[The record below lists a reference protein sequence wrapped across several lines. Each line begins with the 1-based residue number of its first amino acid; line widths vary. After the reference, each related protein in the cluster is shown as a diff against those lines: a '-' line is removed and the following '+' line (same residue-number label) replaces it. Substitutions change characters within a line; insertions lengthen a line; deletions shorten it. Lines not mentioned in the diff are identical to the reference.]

1 MMPSSLGL
9 ARKPIDLF
17 PFSAYLSPSM
27 ETKRNIRSISLTELT
42 QILKDW
48 GVETYRLQQVL
59 QWIYERDIADFS
71 EMTNLSK
78 KLREQLAENF
88 NIERLPIAFQQQSAD
103 GTRKF
108 LLKLPDGETI
118 ESVLI
123 PNEDRQTL
131 CISSQVGCAMAC
143 RYCLT
148 GLVGLKRHL
157 AQFEIL
163 EQVMAVRRAVPDT
176 KISNIVF
183 MGMGEPLHNLK
194 NVLPTVEILVD
205 PRCLN
210 FSKRK
215 ITVSTSGL
223 VPEMLEFGKHSDVKL
238 AISLCATTNELRDVI
253 VPINRKYPLEVLL
266 DACRKYPLKPRDRIT
281 MEYVMLAGV
290 NDSLQDAARL
300 LKILSDVPCKVNLI
314 PFNEFPGSEF
324 KRPSDESVRSFQK
337 YLLDR
342 HLQTNIRTS
351 RGSDILGACGQLKA
365 EMEPK
370 YRAPAKIKNENEK
383 ISQG

>member
-1 MMPSSLGL
+1 MS
-9 ARKPIDLF
+9 
-17 PFSAYLSPSM
+17 
-27 ETKRNIRSISLTELT
+27 EKRNIRSIPLPELS

-48 GVETYRLQQVL
+48 GVERFRLQQAL
-59 QWIYERDIADFS
+59 QWIYERDIASFE

-88 NIERLPIAFQQQSAD
+88 SLERLPIVLQQKSED

-108 LLKLPDGETI
+108 LIKLSDGETI

-157 AQFEIL
+157 SQFEIL
-163 EQVMAVRRAVPDT
+163 EQVMVVKREVPET

-194 NVLPTVEILVD
+194 NVLPAVEIMVD
-205 PRCLN
+205 ERCLQI
-210 FSKRK
+210 SKRK

-238 AISLCATTNELRDVI
+238 AVSLCATTNELRDVI
-253 VPINRKYPLEVLL
+253 VPINRKYPLEALM
-266 DACRKYPLKPRDRIT
+266 DACKKYPLKPRGRIT

-290 NDSLQDAARL
+290 NDSLEDAARL
-300 LKILSDVPCKVNLI
+300 LKILRGVPCKVNLI
-314 PFNEFPGSEF
+314 PFNEFPGCEF
-324 KRPSDESVRSFQK
+324 KRSSDEQVRAFQK

-342 HLQTNIRTS
+342 NLQTNIRTS

-370 YRAPAKIKNENEK
+370 MRSPVKLPMTSNEALF
-383 ISQG
+383 

>member
-1 MMPSSLGL
+1 MD
-9 ARKPIDLF
+9 A
-17 PFSAYLSPSM
+17 
-27 ETKRNIRSISLTELT
+27 KRNIRSLPLEELS
-42 QILKDW
+42 QILKEW
-48 GVETYRLQQVL
+48 GVEKYRLQQVL
-59 QWIYERDIADFS
+59 QWVYERDIASFE

-88 NIERLPIAFQQQSAD
+88 GIERLPIAFEQKSED

-123 PNEDRQTL
+123 PNDDRQTL

-157 AQFEIL
+157 SQFEIL
-163 EQVMAVRRAVPDT
+163 EQVMAVKRAAPET

-194 NVLPTVEILVD
+194 NVLPSVEILVD

-215 ITVSTSGL
+215 VTVSTSGL
-223 VPEMLEFGKHSDVKL
+223 VPEMLEFGQRSDVKL

-290 NDSLQDAARL
+290 NDGIEDAKRL
-300 LKILSDVPCKVNLI
+300 LKILEGVPCKVNLI

-324 KRPSDESVRSFQK
+324 KRPSDESVRGFQK

-351 RGSDILGACGQLKA
+351 RGRDILGACGQLKA

-370 YRAPAKIKNENEK
+370 SRPAANLSKIIEKTARA
-383 ISQG
+383 

>member
-1 MMPSSLGL
+1 MS
-9 ARKPIDLF
+9 
-17 PFSAYLSPSM
+17 
-27 ETKRNIRSISLTELT
+27 EKRNIKSVPLGELEE
-42 QILKDW
+42 ILKKW
-48 GVETYRLQQVL
+48 GVEKFRLQQVL
-59 QWIYERDIADFS
+59 QWIYERDIADFE
-71 EMTNLSK
+71 EMSNLSK
-78 KLREQLAENF
+78 VLRQKLAEHF
-88 NIERLPIAFQQQSAD
+88 KIERLPIAFQQRSED

-108 LLKLPDGETI
+108 LIKLSDGETV

-123 PNEDRQTL
+123 PNDDRQTL

-157 AQFEIL
+157 SQFEIL
-163 EQVMAVRRAVPDT
+163 EQVMAVKRELAGSI
-176 KISNIVF
+176 KMSNIVF

-194 NVLPTVEILVD
+194 NVIASVEIMVD
-205 PRCLN
+205 ARCLH

-238 AISLCATTNELRDVI
+238 AISLCATTNELRNVL

-266 DACRKYPLKPRDRIT
+266 EACRKYPLKPRGRIT
-281 MEYVMLAGV
+281 MEYVLLEGI
-290 NDSLQDAARL
+290 NDRLEDAARL
-300 LKILSDVPCKVNLI
+300 FKILKGVPCKVNVI

-324 KRPSDESVRSFQK
+324 RRPSDESVRAFQK
-337 YLLDR
+337 YLLEKG
-342 HLQTNIRTS
+342 LQTNIRTS

-365 EMEPK
+365 EMEVKARKPLK
-370 YRAPAKIKNENEK
+370 LPFQSFNQKMDKMGNDVV
-383 ISQG
+383 

>member
-1 MMPSSLGL
+1 MS
-9 ARKPIDLF
+9 
-17 PFSAYLSPSM
+17 
-27 ETKRNIRSISLTELT
+27 EKRNIRSIPLPELAE
-42 QILKDW
+42 ILKEM
-48 GVETYRLQQVL
+48 GVEKYRLQQVL
-59 QWIYERDIADFS
+59 QWIYERDIASFE

-78 KLREQLAENF
+78 KLREQLAEHYT
-88 NIERLPIAFQQQSAD
+88 IERLPISFQQKSED

-108 LLKLPDGETI
+108 LIKLPDGETI

-123 PNEDRQTL
+123 PNEGRQTL

-148 GLVGLKRHL
+148 GLVGLKRNL
-157 AQFEIL
+157 SQFEIL
-163 EQVMAVRRAVPDT
+163 EQVMAVKREVPET

-183 MGMGEPLHNLK
+183 MGMGEPMHNLK
-194 NVLPTVEILVD
+194 NVLPAVEIMVD

-266 DACRKYPLKPRDRIT
+266 DACRKYPLKPRGRIT

-290 NDSLQDAARL
+290 NDSLEDAKRL
-300 LKILSDVPCKVNLI
+300 LKILKGVPCKINLI

-324 KRPSDESVRSFQK
+324 KRPSDEQVRLFQH
-337 YLLDR
+337 YLLDKG
-342 HLQTNIRTS
+342 LQTNIRTS
-351 RGSDILGACGQLKA
+351 RGRDILGACGQLKA

-370 YRAPAKIKNENEK
+370 SRPPAKLPPSLE
-383 ISQG
+383 STSSRL